1 MVTDEMMTEHRAT
14 PESLGASVAPTE
26 HEFVAADGVALF
38 YRAWLPPQPARRA
51 LLLFHRG
58 HEHSGRLMDAVRDL
72 ALPDTAVFAW
82 DARGHGRSP
91 GVRGAA
97 PSFACIIKDLDGFV
111 RHVAAAHAIPLS
123 SMVVLGHSIAAVTV
137 AAWVHD
143 YAPPIRAMVLLT
155 PALRVKL
162 YVPLA
167 IPGLRLWK
175 SLRGEHRAFVTSYVK
190 SNMLTHDV
198 QEQHRYDEDPL
209 ISRSI
214 AVNIL
219 LDLHDA
225 STRLLDDAGA
235 IRTPALML
243 TAGKSDWVVRLD
255 AQHRF
260 FERLGS
266 PVKRM
271 RVFAGMHH
279 DILHE
284 TDRAEVIKAIRD
296 FVMEMFQNPTTSPPL
311 LDGDSQGPTKEE
323 YDRLRQPLPPL
334 SPTRWWYAA
343 QSLVMKTAGRLS
355 DGIRLGWQTGF
366 DSGRSL
372 DYVYENRPQGR
383 MLIGRV
389 ADRSYLNAIGW
400 RGIRQRKE
408 NLKAL
413 IRTAIDR
420 QRAGGQ
426 PVRIVDIAAGC
437 GRYVLE
443 TVAEFPPG
451 TVESILLRDNTAE
464 NLEAS
469 RSLAEKLR
477 LVGVRYE
484 QADAFDEASLA
495 AIQPP
500 PNMVIVSGLYELFP
514 DNVPVLAS
522 LRGISKAMPAG
533 GSLIC
538 TGQPWHP
545 QVEMIARVLINRDG
559 RPWIMRRRTQRELD
573 DLVRAAGFEKIDMEI
588 DRWGIFTVS
597 HGIRGV
603 AI

>member
-1 MVTDEMMTEHRAT
+1 MRE
-14 PESLGASVAPTE
+14 
-26 HEFVAADGVALF
+26 
-38 YRAWLPPQPARRA
+38 
-51 LLLFHRG
+51 
-58 HEHSGRLMDAVRDL
+58 L

-97 PSFACIIKDLDGFV
+97 PSFACIVKDLDGFV
-111 RHVAAAHAIPLS
+111 RRVAGLHSIPLS
-123 SMVVLGHSIAAVTV
+123 DVVILGHSIGAVAV

-167 IPGLRLWK
+167 IPGLRLWRK
-175 SLRGEHRAFVTSYVK
+175 LRGDERAFVTSYVK
-190 SNMLTHDV
+190 SSMLTHDPE
-198 QEQHRYDEDPL
+198 EQRRYDNDPL
-209 ISRSI
+209 IARSI

-225 STRLLDDAGA
+225 STRLLADAEA
-235 IRTPALML
+235 IRTPTLLL

-255 AQHRF
+255 AQQQF
-260 FERLGS
+260 FDRLGS

-284 TDRAEVIKAIRD
+284 THRAHVIDAIRD
-296 FVMEMFQNPTTSPPL
+296 FVTEMFQQPPVDPPL
-311 LDGDSQGPTKEE
+311 VDADRRGYTKKE
-323 YDRLRQPLPPL
+323 YDRLAQPLSAL
-334 SPTRWWYAA
+334 SPKRAWYAT
-343 QSLVMKTAGRLS
+343 QSLVLKTVGRLS
-355 DGIRLGWQTGF
+355 EGVRLGWQTGF

-372 DYVYENRPQGR
+372 DYVYENQPRGR
-383 MLIGRV
+383 LFVGR
-389 ADRSYLNAIGW
+389 AIDRSYLNAVGW

-408 NLKAL
+408 NLKSL
-413 IRTAIDR
+413 LSTAIHR
-420 QRAGGQ
+420 QRTLGR
-426 PVRIVDIAAGC
+426 PVRVVDIATGC

-443 TVAEFPPG
+443 TVAELPPG
-451 TVESILLRDNTAE
+451 VIESVLLRDNTAA
-464 NLEAS
+464 NLDAS
-469 RSLAEKLR
+469 RAIAQQLHLPN
-477 LVGVRYE
+477 VRFE

-495 AIQPP
+495 AMEPT
-500 PNMVIVSGLYELFP
+500 PNVAIVSGLYELFP
-514 DNVPVLAS
+514 DNNPVLRS
-522 LRGISKAMPAG
+522 LRGVAAAMRNG
-533 GSLIC
+533 GSLIY

-545 QVEMIARVLINRDG
+545 QLEMIARVLTNRDG

-573 DLVRAAGFEKIDMEI
+573 DLVRAAGFEKVEMES

-597 HGIRGV
+597 HATIGV
-603 AI
+603 SA